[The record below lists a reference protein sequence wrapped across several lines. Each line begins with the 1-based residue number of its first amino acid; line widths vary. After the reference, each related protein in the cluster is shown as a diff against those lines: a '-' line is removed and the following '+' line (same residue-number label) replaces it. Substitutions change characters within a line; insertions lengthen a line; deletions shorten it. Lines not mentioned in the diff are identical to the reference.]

1 MLTTEHYPQAVFLAL
16 PVLIELEG
24 LEVMKITARK
34 TVDQQL

>member
-24 LEVMKITARK
+24 LEVMKITAGK
-34 TVDQQL
+34 TVGQQL